1 MSTDP
6 TPAATP
12 DAPPPDEPALADRHE
27 AAVALAREAGR
38 RTLER
43 FQARD
48 LSVERKRDGT
58 VVTEA
63 DRDAE
68 AFLRERLARLFPDD
82 GVLGEEHEE
91 RPGTSG
97 WRWVLDPIDGT
108 VSFVHGVPLYGTL
121 VAVEWR
127 GTAHVGVIEMPALG
141 ERVHAATGREAV
153 HARDGRPDVPARVS
167 DVAEAAEGLA
177 CVTGLE
183 YFRREPATRDLPIR
197 LADAF
202 RLVRGWSDCYAH
214 LLVAT
219 GRVDAVVE
227 PTMALWDVAPM
238 IPIMAEA
245 GGTCTAW
252 DGGPAGHDR
261 PCVSS
266 NGRVHAATLA
276 LLRG

>member
-1 MSTDP
+1 MSTAP
-6 TPAATP
+6 TDVATP
-12 DAPPPDEPALADRHE
+12 DAHALADRHE

-38 RTLER
+38 TTLER
-43 FQARD
+43 FQARE
-48 LSVERKRDGT
+48 LAVERKRDGT

-68 AFLRERLARLFPDD
+68 AFLRERLANLFPDD
-82 GVLGEEHEE
+82 GVLGEEHGE

-127 GTAHVGVIEMPALG
+127 GTPHVGVIEMPALG
-141 ERVHAATGREAV
+141 ERVHAATGRGAV
-153 HARDGRPDVPARVS
+153 HAVDGRPEVPARVS
-167 DVAEAAEGLA
+167 DVAAADEGLV
-177 CVTGLE
+177 CITGLE
-183 YFRREPATRDLPIR
+183 YFRREEATRGLPTR

-202 RLVRGWSDCYAH
+202 RLVRGWSDCYAP

-219 GRVDAVVE
+219 GRVDVVVE

-238 IPIMAEA
+238 VPIMAEA
-245 GGTCTAW
+245 GGRCTAW
-252 DGGPAGHDR
+252 DGGRAGHDR

-266 NGRVHAATLA
+266 NGRLHAATLD